1 MHGIV
6 EGIPKQSSV
15 MAIYHSDTEN
25 NAIEG
30 EHTHIIF
37 FAHPQNKL
45 RALKNIS
52 KHTKD
57 EIGELIK
64 NCQPVKSMKN
74 FMAYLKSHQIKEE
87 FIGGKFD
94 EKYVQMWNSIEQ
106 NDLSCALA
114 NRESRKRK
122 REISENVVVKRQK
135 IANIVDIIDEYNIQ
149 VIITYTHYIFL

>member
-64 NCQPVKSMKN
+64 NCQPVIQCTDPLSKS
-74 FMAYLKSHQIKEE
+74 L
-87 FIGGKFD
+87 
-94 EKYVQMWNSIEQ
+94 
-106 NDLSCALA
+106 L
-114 NRESRKRK
+114 
-122 REISENVVVKRQK
+122 
-135 IANIVDIIDEYNIQ
+135 IQ
-149 VIITYTHYIFL
+149 CS